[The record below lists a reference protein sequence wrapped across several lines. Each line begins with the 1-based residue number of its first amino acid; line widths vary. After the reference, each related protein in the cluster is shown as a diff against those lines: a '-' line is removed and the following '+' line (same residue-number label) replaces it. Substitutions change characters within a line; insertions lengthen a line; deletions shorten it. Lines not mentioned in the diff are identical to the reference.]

1 MTKQLS
7 FITTEQPKHGPAR
20 STQSTLT
27 GGDWGE
33 RTAAGAAAAGVSSGQ
48 DQQATHGAEPNSA
61 TSGQD
66 PWMVV
71 TGSGSSYAS
80 NSAVAASLASS
91 EFPPNSSTPLGV
103 REEQLNRLPP
113 LQLLDRHE
121 DSDPVLDPEVAHQI
135 RLELPRKL
143 RNATKWNLVYSSDQ
157 HGISMTTL
165 YHRCKGKGP
174 MVLAIKDTTDAVF
187 GAFVTEEFKPNLT
200 YYGTGECFLWNVT
213 TLATSP
219 QPPPSPAFAPSPLPS
234 PSPFQ
239 LSSTVT
245 TPIPGR
251 SPSPSP
257 HLSGNSGGREN
268 SNNNGRG
275 GDRRHDL
282 FMAMNDRLSTTV
294 VPSNNS
300 SSNNSIGGL
309 RSPSPLTYAPQP
321 HLASSPSSS
330 PTLRPVVSPSSIQP
344 RPASSTGRRKKK
356 QKVVQ
361 FWKWTGKNDY
371 MILSEPGFI
380 GLGGGDGKFGL
391 WIHSDLERGHSA
403 CCATFDN
410 EPLAAVCHQPLRLE
424 DPQQQQQQQRG
435 GSGSAGRMASVDREK
450 AVAGDSS
457 RSDSRS
463 SSPKDDREEFFC
475 QTVEIWAMVL

>member
-1 MTKQLS
+1 MSPLKAKQLS
-7 FITTEQPKHGPAR
+7 FITTEPSKHGPPR

-27 GGDWGE
+27 GEDWAE
-33 RTAAGAAAAGVSSGQ
+33 LTTAAAATAGAAGTTGAAGVRSGQ

-61 TSGQD
+61 TSSQD

-80 NSAVAASLASS
+80 NQATTAFSSSA
-91 EFPPNSSTPLGV
+91 FPPSSSTPLGV

-174 MVLAIKDTTDAVF
+174 MVLAIKDSTDAVF
-187 GAFVTEEFKPNLT
+187 GAYVTEEFKPNLT

-213 TLATSP
+213 TVATSP

-239 LSSTVT
+239 LSSAVT
-245 TPIPGR
+245 TPVPGR
-251 SPSPSP
+251 SPSP
-257 HLSGNSGGREN
+257 HLSGNLGGRDN
-268 SNNNGRG
+268 SNNGRG

-282 FMAMNDRLSTTV
+282 FTAMNDRLSTTV
-294 VPSNNS
+294 VPSNNN
-300 SSNNSIGGL
+300 SSNNSSTGGL
-309 RSPSPLTYAPQP
+309 RSPSPLTYTPQP

-330 PTLRPVVSPSSIQP
+330 PTLRPVVSPSSLQP
-344 RPASSTGRRKKK
+344 RPASTGRRKKK

-410 EPLAAVCHQPLRLE
+410 EPLAAACHQPLRLE
-424 DPQQQQQQQRG
+424 DPQQP
-435 GSGSAGRMASVDREK
+435 SGRMASVDREK
-450 AVAGDSS
+450 TVGGVGN

>member
-33 RTAAGAAAAGVSSGQ
+33 RTTAGGAAGVSSAGQ
-48 DQQATHGAEPNSA
+48 DQQASTLHSAEPNSA
-61 TSGQD
+61 ASGQD

-80 NSAVAASLASS
+80 HSVPLSS
-91 EFPPNSSTPLGV
+91 SSGFPPSSSTPLGV

-174 MVLAIKDTTDAVF
+174 MVLAIKDSTDAVF
-187 GAFVTEEFKPNLT
+187 GAYVNEEFKPNLT

-213 TLATSP
+213 TLVTSP

-239 LSSTVT
+239 LSSTAT
-245 TPIPGR
+245 TPVSGR

-257 HLSGNSGGREN
+257 YASGNLGARDSCN
-268 SNNNGRG
+268 TGRG

-294 VPSNNS
+294 VASNTNPA
-300 SSNNSIGGL
+300 L
-309 RSPSPLTYAPQP
+309 CSPSPLTYTPQP

-330 PTLRPVVSPSSIQP
+330 PTLRPVVSPSSSSSIQP
-344 RPASSTGRRKKK
+344 RPASAARRKKK

-403 CCATFDN
+403 SCATFDN
-410 EPLAAVCHQPLRLE
+410 EPLAVACHQPLRVE
-424 DPQQQQQQQRG
+424 DPQQQQRG
-435 GSGSAGRMASVDREK
+435 SESTGRMAGVDPEK
-450 AVAGDSS
+450 AVGGGDGS
-457 RSDSRS
+457 RSNSRS